1 MNEIK
6 KFTRWITC
14 LILFTASACSNLT
27 PKPLPTEQGTTLT
40 PDSTI
45 QRISSQLAAS
55 SIQELAHY
63 SDIIAIGQVVS
74 KEQII
79 NTARDP
85 DQPTQP
91 DPHFFSINQVYEVKV
106 ESILKG
112 EAQKTLLVAQNQ
124 GLLAITS
131 DLKPD
136 STAIENEIKG
146 NEGVTFIP
154 LSTDTRYLFFLRIL
168 DKTGYA
174 IDGHKSTDLY
184 AGVAEP
190 WRFIVNPDGSLSPE
204 TLLSGLNS
212 CLSQQTLAS
221 IEAILTDLDQNAF
234 IPGYNYCNN
243 PYPLPSTDSSEQP
256 SESIPY
262 P

>member
-1 MNEIK
+1 M
-6 KFTRWITC
+6 
-14 LILFTASACSNLT
+14 FTASACSNT
-27 PKPLPTEQGTTLT
+27 TTITLPTEQGTTLT

-63 SDIIAIGQVVS
+63 SDVIAVGQVVS

-85 DQPTQP
+85 DHPTQP
-91 DPHFFSINQVYEVKV
+91 DPRFFSINQVYPVNV

-112 EAQKTLLVAQNQ
+112 DAQKSLLVAQNQ
-124 GLLAITS
+124 GLLAIPS
-131 DLKPD
+131 DSKPK
-136 STAIENEIKG
+136 STDIENEIRR
-146 NEGVTFIP
+146 NENVTFIP
-154 LSTDTRYLFFLRIL
+154 LSMNTRYLFFLRIL
-168 DKTGYA
+168 DKTGHD
-174 IDGHKSTDLY
+174 IDGYKSSELY

-190 WRFIVNPDGSLSPE
+190 WRFRVNPDGSLTPE

-212 CLSQQTLAS
+212 CLSLQTLTS
-221 IEAILTDLDQNAF
+221 IEAILADLEQNTY
-234 IPGYNYCNN
+234 IPGYNYCTD
-243 PYPLPSTDSSEQP
+243 PYPLPSTSSSVQP
-256 SESIPY
+256 SQSIPY

>member
-1 MNEIK
+1 MKKIN
-6 KFTRWITC
+6 KFTRWITF
-14 LILFTASACSNLT
+14 LILFTASACSNST
-27 PKPLPTEQGTTLT
+27 TITLPTEQSTTLT

-85 DQPTQP
+85 DHPTQP
-91 DPHFFSINQVYEVKV
+91 DPRFFSINQVYQVKV
-106 ESILKG
+106 ENILKG
-112 EAQKTLLVAQNQ
+112 GAPKTLLVAQNQ
-124 GLLAITS
+124 GLLAIPSNTKPTS
-131 DLKPD
+131 TDVE
-136 STAIENEIKG
+136 SEIRRNENI
-146 NEGVTFIP
+146 TFVP
-154 LSTDTRYLFFLRIL
+154 LSMNIRYLFFLRIL
-168 DKTGYA
+168 DKAGYD
-174 IDGHKSTDLY
+174 IDGIKSTELY

-190 WRFIVNPDGSLSPE
+190 WRFRVNPDGSLTPE
-204 TLLSGLNS
+204 TLLSGLNP